1 MRLLTDYIASRK
13 IANSGRVEGYSNIY
27 FETTENLVDMHRQI
41 DFLDKDVLTV
51 LASSDQ
57 VYTARY
63 MGAKKVDS
71 FDRNPL
77 AIYYY
82 YLRQWTIKYMNKVY
96 PYPVEDNNYDWLEK
110 LLSMVRVST
119 KEEANAYAFWKK
131 HVEVKTRFDKL
142 FYRDQPDGKVLFKS
156 TQSIGGVV
164 DYPME
169 FTCFDLFEE
178 NDLGKEYDIVM
189 TSNILEL
196 NKGDTK
202 KLEIAEENLSRLVKQ
217 GGLVLCSSLLART
230 DRAIEKEKRIFDS
243 NFEYED
249 YGRGV
254 GYSYRKR

>member
-1 MRLLTDYIASRK
+1 MRLLSDYMASRK

-27 FETTENLVDMHRQI
+27 FETTENLVDMYRKI
-41 DFLDKDVLTV
+41 DFIDKDVLTV

-63 MGAKKVDS
+63 LGAKRVDS

-82 YLRQWTIKYMNKVY
+82 YLREWTIKYMNQVY
-96 PYPVEDNNYDWLEK
+96 PYPVEDNDYDWLNR
-110 LLSMVRVST
+110 LLSFVRVST

-131 HVEVKTRFDKL
+131 HAEQRTQIDKL
-142 FYRDQPDGKVLFKS
+142 FYQKQPDGKVLFK
-156 TQSIGGVV
+156 TTNSIGGVV
-164 DYPME
+164 DRPME
-169 FTCFDLFEE
+169 FSCFDLFEE
-178 NDLGKEYDIVM
+178 NDLGKQYDIVM
-189 TSNILEL
+189 VSNILEL
-196 NKGDTK
+196 YKGDTR
-202 KLEIAEENLSRLVKQ
+202 KLEIAEDNLSRLVKE

-230 DRAIEKEKRIFDS
+230 DRAIEREKRIFDS

-254 GYSYRKR
+254 GYTYRKR